1 MKSETLLRVD
11 ELSVVLDTEDARIR
25 AVERVGF
32 ELDRGE
38 ILGLVGESGSGKTMT
53 ALALMGLLP
62 TPAGRIASG
71 SIRLAGRE
79 LVGLAER
86 ELRGLR
92 GNRVAMI
99 FQDPMLSLNPYLRL
113 DLQLCEG
120 AQRHLGLSRREAL
133 GRARALLE
141 RVGIPDADQRLRG
154 YPHELSGGMRQ
165 RAMIAMALLCDPEL
179 LIADEPT
186 TALDVTVQAQILELL
201 RELRD
206 ERGMS
211 ILFITHDLG
220 VVAGLCDRV
229 LVLYAGRIVEEGPT
243 RALFDAPD
251 HPYSAALLACTPAA
265 DIGRRGR
272 RLESIEGMP
281 PRLDGAIFSAC
292 SFAPRCHAV
301 RDACRAAEPELR
313 AAGPGRRHRCIVARD
328 QWPKK
333 AEGAA

>member
-1 MKSETLLRVD
+1 VSQERLLCVED
-11 ELSVVLDTEDARIR
+11 LSVILDTEEAQVR
-25 AVERVGF
+25 AVEGVGF
-32 ELDRGE
+32 ELARGE
-38 ILGLVGESGSGKTMT
+38 ILGLVGESGSGKTIT

-62 TPAGRIASG
+62 HPAGRIAGG
-71 SIRLAGRE
+71 SVQLAGRE
-79 LVGLAER
+79 LRGLAESEQR
-86 ELRGLR
+86 KLRGR
-92 GNRVAMI
+92 KISMI

-113 DLQLCEG
+113 DLQLTEG
-120 AQRHLGLSRREAL
+120 ARRHLGLSRREAES
-133 GRARALLE
+133 RARALLE
-141 RVGIPDADQRLRG
+141 RVGIPDAETRMRG

-229 LVLYAGRIVEEGPT
+229 LVMYAGRIVEEGRT
-243 RALFDAPD
+243 RELFDRPH

-265 DIGRRGR
+265 DGGGIRGR
-272 RLESIEGMP
+272 LASIEGMP
-281 PRLDGAIFSAC
+281 PRLDGPKFEGC
-292 SFAPRCHAV
+292 SFAPRCASV
-301 RDACRAAEPELR
+301 RDLCRGSEPALL
-313 AAGPGRRHRCIVARD
+313 AGGPGRRHRCVVPPED
-328 QWPKK
+328 WSV
-333 AEGAA
+333 EGGPR